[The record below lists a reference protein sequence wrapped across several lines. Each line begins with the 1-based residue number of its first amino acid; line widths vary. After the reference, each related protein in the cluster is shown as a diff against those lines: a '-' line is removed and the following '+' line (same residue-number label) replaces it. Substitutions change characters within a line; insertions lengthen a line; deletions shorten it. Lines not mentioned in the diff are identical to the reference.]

1 MTIRELKE
9 LDDKDIRKFAYE
21 SLYNTKKLSNTNV
34 DCFVT
39 GFKCMRNRVHVNMSD
54 TLQDIVDSIIKKIND
69 IDMSA
74 SYGGRCYTKEENT
87 YIHKISDVKDDIV
100 KLLEKIEDYKIELT
114 V

>member
-1 MTIRELKE
+1 
-9 LDDKDIRKFAYE
+9 
-21 SLYNTKKLSNTNV
+21 
-34 DCFVT
+34 
-39 GFKCMRNRVHVNMSD
+39 MRNRVHVNMSD

-87 YIHKISDVKDDIV
+87 YIHKISDVKADIV